1 VSCFRLIDE
10 ERARYDV
17 SLLARVLDVSR
28 AGYYAWK
35 RRRPSDRAVA
45 DAKLSE
51 QVRRVH
57 AESEGIYGAPV
68 FMPSCGSS
76 TASWSAASVSPG

>member
-1 VSCFRLIDE
+1 MSCFRLIDE

-17 SLLARVLDVSR
+17 SLLARVLGVSR

-35 RRRPSDRAVA
+35 QRPPSARAVA

-51 QVRRVH
+51 HVRRVH
-57 AESEGIYGAPV
+57 AETEGIYGAPR
-68 FMPSCGSS
+68 
-76 TASWSAASVSPG
+76 TTTRDAAGFNPRLIRFD

>member
-17 SLLARVLDVSR
+17 SLLARVLGVTR
-28 AGYYAWK
+28 AGYYSWK
-35 RRRPSDRAVA
+35 RRPPCARAVA
-45 DAKLSE
+45 DVELGE

-57 AESEGIYGAPV
+57 AESEGIYGAPRIHAV
-68 FMPSCGSS
+68 DP
-76 TASWSAASVSPG
+76 VSGLAIAV